1 MLSSSITEFLFFK
14 AASLDEGGNEWTS
27 GKPWRN
33 STKPSYPEKAHSTGP
48 HRDAGGGI
56 NVSSHRA
63 RWRKKGISGAGYAC
77 RHCFSPSNVL
87 FGNSAGS
94 PRNHCSRLE
103 GNWLLDETALLS
115 HKSSVTIQFDSL
127 RNVLGDVTLTLLVLV
142 VSAAA
147 LVVHWQGDTTDLIHA
162 PRRRKPR
169 NMNEKGNLKNAWTF
183 KILYLFL

>member
-1 MLSSSITEFLFFK
+1 MRNAFKLNHRVSFFQSSQPWWRWQWMNFWEALKEFDEAELSG
-14 AASLDEGGNEWTS
+14 EGA
-27 GKPWRN
+27 P
-33 STKPSYPEKAHSTGP
+33 GP

-63 RWRKKGISGAGYAC
+63 RWRKKGISGAEYAC

-94 PRNHCSRLE
+94 PRNHCSRLV

-127 RNVLGDVTLTLLVLV
+127 YSTEMCLVTLLWHYWSWSL
-142 VSAAA
+142 A
-147 LVVHWQGDTTDLIHA
+147 
-162 PRRRKPR
+162 R
-169 NMNEKGNLKNAWTF
+169 
-183 KILYLFL
+183 

>member
-1 MLSSSITEFLFFK
+1 MVCLLIEPKTFATTLRQRRNIYENAFKLNRRVSFFK
-14 AASLDEGGNEWTS
+14 TASHDEGGNEWTS
-27 GKPWRN
+27 EKPWRN

-94 PRNHCSRLE
+94 PRNHCSRLV

-127 RNVLGDVTLTLLVLV
+127 YSTEMCLVTLLWHYWSWSL
-142 VSAAA
+142 A
-147 LVVHWQGDTTDLIHA
+147 
-162 PRRRKPR
+162 R
-169 NMNEKGNLKNAWTF
+169 
-183 KILYLFL
+183 

>member
-1 MLSSSITEFLFFK
+1 MKMLSSSIAAFLFSK
-14 AASLDEGGNEWTS
+14 QPALMKVAMNELLGSLEGIRRS
-27 GKPWRN
+27 RVIRRRR
-33 STKPSYPEKAHSTGP
+33 TGP

-103 GNWLLDETALLS
+103 GNCLLDETALLS

-127 RNVLGDVTLTLLVLV
+127 YSTEMCLVTLL
-142 VSAAA
+142 
-147 LVVHWQGDTTDLIHA
+147 
-162 PRRRKPR
+162 
-169 NMNEKGNLKNAWTF
+169 
-183 KILYLFL
+183 